1 MAGLSSL
8 GWFRDFLPEL
18 LLLAA
23 LFALLWNG
31 SVNDFHICDGQTK
44 FSLNGPAKSEDEVYR
59 SVSSG
64 HHWGANCKDQSQLNA
79 AGFTR
84 TKSSQCIAQS
94 KEQLDGLQAGLLAAS
109 AVMFF
114 ATVLRDAMLWQSA
127 SATATCMR
135 LFTSP
140 ATVLGFLAALALGI
154 TVAYYGV
161 KGFTCKS
168 NDGDGYVHL
177 TVTGNMSPHHLL
189 VVIVILLLRLSAICL
204 DTLVS
209 MCSGSTDLI
218 LYRARGLSKQQ
229 LATAYGAESD
239 PLLPPTSNLGEAEV
253 REEASK
259 RAMRGLFP
267 WVDEFYRIHNPNKR
281 SEVPKIITSYVGP
294 ATVPG
299 DEDQLFKD
307 LQAKY
312 PAQPAPP
319 APPPAGNLGPGSINQ
334 V

>member
-1 MAGLSSL
+1 MAGLSGL

-44 FSLNGPAKSEDEVYR
+44 FSLNGPAKSDDEVYK

-84 TKSSQCIAQS
+84 TKSSQC
-94 KEQLDGLQAGLLAAS
+94 LDHSRAALDHLQGGLLAAS

-114 ATVLRDAMLWQSA
+114 ATALRDAMLWRNPGA
-127 SATATCMR
+127 EATATCMS
-135 LFTSP
+135 FVTSP
-140 ATVLGFLAALALGI
+140 VTILGFVAAMALG
-154 TVAYYGV
+154 TTLVVFGV
-161 KGFTCKS
+161 KGYTCKS
-168 NDGDGYVHL
+168 NDGEGYVHI
-177 TVTGNMSPHHLL
+177 TATGNMTPHHLL
-189 VVIVILLLRLSAICL
+189 VVVVLLLLRLSTICF

-209 MCSGSTDLI
+209 LCSGNADLI

-239 PLLPPTSNLGEAEV
+239 PLLPTTSSLGEAEV
-253 REEASK
+253 RAETSK
-259 RAMRGLFP
+259 RLERGLFP
-267 WVDEFYRIHNPNKR
+267 WVDDFYRTHNPTKR
-281 SEVPKIITSYVGP
+281 VDVRKIVTSYVGP
-294 ATVPG
+294 NAVPG
-299 DEDQLFKD
+299 DEAQLFTD
-307 LQAKY
+307 LQLKY
-312 PAQPAPP
+312 
-319 APPPAGNLGPGSINQ
+319 GNLGQGSANQ
-334 V
+334 M

>member
-1 MAGLSSL
+1 MG
-8 GWFRDFLPEL
+8 RDFLPEL

-84 TKSSQCIAQS
+84 TKSSQCIAHS
-94 KEQLDGLQAGLLAAS
+94 KEQLDGLQAGL
-109 AVMFF
+109 
-114 ATVLRDAMLWQSA
+114 
-127 SATATCMR
+127 
-135 LFTSP
+135 
-140 ATVLGFLAALALGI
+140 LAALALGI

-299 DEDQLFKD
+299 DEAQLFKD